1 MIEEIHNKN
10 KEEEE
15 RGEKKTRVEVAL
27 LVSNLDTQANNDVSL
42 D

>member
-1 MIEEIHNKN
+1 LK
-10 KEEEE
+10 KSTTKTKKKKGE
-15 RGEKKTRVEVAL
+15 RKKKRVEVAL